1 MRLSFR
7 AQMDLFSPKVRIT
20 RQLTDPERQKAV
32 ALLQLLLT
40 EAATNPADVPL
51 GVGEREAGNE

>member
-1 MRLSFR
+1 MRLSLR
-7 AQMDLFSPKVRIT
+7 AQMDLFGQKAGMP
-20 RQLTDPERQKAV
+20 QLTDSERQKAV

-51 GVGEREAGNE
+51 GVSEKEAGDE

>member
-7 AQMDLFSPKVRIT
+7 AQMDPFSPKARIT
-20 RQLTDPERQKAV
+20 QLTDSERQKAV

>member
-7 AQMDLFSPKVRIT
+7 TQMDLFSPKARIP
-20 RQLTDPERQKAV
+20 QLTDSERQKAV

>member
-7 AQMDLFSPKVRIT
+7 AQMDLFSQKARIP
-20 RQLTDPERQKAV
+20 QLTDSERQKAV
-32 ALLQLLLT
+32 GLLQLLLT

-51 GVGEREAGNE
+51 RVGEKEAGDE